1 MSFVEK
7 YILEPLRY
15 TTSDWLK
22 VVIGGLLLFFNLTLD
37 WTLSLL
43 LGPFS
48 IIPTIIIDLVVS
60 IVIMGYY
67 IGVIKNTLE
76 GLDILP
82 DWSNIGEILIDGA
95 LCVGALLILLLVIY
109 LPLILLLVA
118 VGNLSFP
125 WIMVVFFYI
134 LVYILVSLIAL
145 MIYTPL
151 ATVNLVKKGFFGFF
165 DFEEVF
171 KKISPEYLGI
181 IALYTLWDIGIVV
194 VFYLMATISLFVF
207 FLILPLGILCFLLS
221 TLVISV
227 INFGLW
233 IMFFR
238 AIAKYCLEKES

>member
-109 LPLILLLVA
+109 LPLILLLA
-118 VGNLSFP
+118 MGNLSFQ
-125 WIMVVFFYI
+125 WIMVALLYI
-134 LVYILVSLIAL
+134 LVVLIAL

-181 IALYTLWDIGIVV
+181 IALYTLWEIGIVV

-227 INFGLW
+227 IIFGLW
-233 IMFFR
+233 IMFSR
-238 AIAKYCLEKES
+238 AIAKYYLEKELRG